1 MMETQSLTRKRTG
14 EKLGFETWPSRAPS
28 FFLSFPFRFLC
39 VVVASAAAAAVA
51 AAAVGGEAITSDS
64 CA

>member
-1 MMETQSLTRKRTG
+1 MMKTQSLTRKRTG

-28 FFLSFPFRFLC
+28 FPFRFLC
-39 VVVASAAAAAVA
+39 VVVAAAAAA

>member
-28 FFLSFPFRFLC
+28 FFLSFPFRFLH
-39 VVVASAAAAAVA
+39 VVAAAAAV